1 LKIAPEDAT
10 AHYDLGLA
18 FKLKDRL
25 DDALGEFRKAAEL
38 APNQPDV
45 HYTLGVTLWQKG
57 SFDEADGELRAAI
70 KAKPDYAEAYYTLG
84 TVLKQKGKLD
94 DAAASLRQAISLD
107 PDLVGAHTTLAAV
120 LRQRGDTAAAEAENR
135 RAQELF
141 KHSYSLQ
148 EATFNTNSGKT
159 LLEAGDLDGAISQ
172 FRTAISLAP
181 NYAPAHQRL
190 AEALERKGEKATAQE
205 EFRKAAELN
214 HGSPQH

>member
-1 LKIAPEDAT
+1 M
-10 AHYDLGLA
+10 
-18 FKLKDRL
+18 
-25 DDALGEFRKAAEL
+25 
-38 APNQPDV
+38 
-45 HYTLGVTLWQKG
+45 
-57 SFDEADGELRAAI
+57 
-70 KAKPDYAEAYYTLG
+70 G

-94 DAAASLRQAISLD
+94 DAAASLRRAISLD
-107 PDLVGAHTTLAAV
+107 PGLVGAHTTLAAV
-120 LRQRGDTAAAEAENR
+120 LRQLGDTAAADAENR

-148 EATFNTNSGKT
+148 EATLNTNSGKT

-205 EFRKAAELN
+205 EFRKAAELTN
-214 HGSPQH
+214 GSPQH